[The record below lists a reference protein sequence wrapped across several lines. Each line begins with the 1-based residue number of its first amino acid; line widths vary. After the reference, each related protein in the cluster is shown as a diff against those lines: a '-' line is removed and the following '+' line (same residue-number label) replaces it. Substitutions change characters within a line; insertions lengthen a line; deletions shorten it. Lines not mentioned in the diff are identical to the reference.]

1 MARTK
6 QKLKRYGSRAKGF
19 FGIKSVSDLATLIYS
34 VLGISLL
41 SDKVI
46 NTVNMQGT
54 SFAKPLIAG
63 AIAYFLPFR
72 KESRLVLTLLS
83 VIVALGFSF
92 GSLGQLGGTSGK
104 GQGVYGQKNIGQ
116 ANVLGRLP

>member
-1 MARTK
+1 MAKTK

-19 FGIKSVSDLATLIYS
+19 FGIKSVSDLATLVYS

-46 NTVNMQGT
+46 NTINMQGT

-63 AIAYFLPFR
+63 L
-72 KESRLVLTLLS
+72 
-83 VIVALGFSF
+83 
-92 GSLGQLGGTSGK
+92 
-104 GQGVYGQKNIGQ
+104 
-116 ANVLGRLP
+116 

>member
-1 MARTK
+1 MAK
-6 QKLKRYGSRAKGF
+6 KSKIKRYGSRAKGF
-19 FGIKSVSDLATLIYS
+19 FGIKSVSDLATLVYS
-34 VLGISLL
+34 TLGISLL
-41 SDKVI
+41 ADKLI
-46 NTVNMQGT
+46 NTINMQGT

-72 KESRLVLTLLS
+72 KESRLALTLLS
-83 VIVALGFSF
+83 VIVALGFGF
-92 GSLGQLGGTSGK
+92 GSLGQLGGTAGK

>member
-1 MARTK
+1 MVKARQKLRSVGRRTK
-6 QKLKRYGSRAKGF
+6 TM
-19 FGIKSVSDLATLIYS
+19 FGIKSVSDVATLIYS

-46 NTVNMQGT
+46 NTINVSGS

-72 KESRLVLTLLS
+72 KESRLILTLLS
-83 VIVALGFSF
+83 VLVSLGFGFST
-92 GSLGQLGGTSGK
+92 LGQLGGTAGK

>member
-1 MARTK
+1 MAKKRGK
-6 QKLKRYGSRAKGF
+6 FKRYGSRAKGF

-34 VLGISLL
+34 TLGISLL
-41 SDKVI
+41 SDKII
-46 NTVNMQGT
+46 NTINMQGT

-72 KESRLVLTLLS
+72 KESRLILTLLS
-83 VIVALGFSF
+83 VLVSLGFGFST
-92 GSLGQLGGTSGK
+92 LGQLGGTAGK

>member
-1 MARTK
+1 VAKRK
-6 QKLKRYGSRAKGF
+6 GKFKRYGSRAKGF

-34 VLGISLL
+34 TLGISLL
-41 SDKVI
+41 SDKII

-72 KESRLVLTLLS
+72 KESRLALTLLS
-83 VIVALGFSF
+83 VIIALGFSF
-92 GSLGQLGGTSGK
+92 QSLGGLGTAGK

>member
-1 MARTK
+1 MAKKRGK
-6 QKLKRYGSRAKGF
+6 FKRYGSRAKGF

-34 VLGISLL
+34 TLGISLL
-41 SDKVI
+41 SDKII

-72 KESRLVLTLLS
+72 KESRLILTLLS
-83 VIVALGFSF
+83 VLVSLGFGFST
-92 GSLGQLGGTSGK
+92 LGQLGGTAGK